1 MVLNRVHILFHFEK
15 TESKSWYL
23 TRAGDVETVE
33 EKFGALRSDPDRR
46 HTRPHARDGDRE
58 SRHAR
63 MFDNVRNVESM
74 RMPTNSFSNGRSGWK
89 KSWKTAS

>member
-1 MVLNRVHILFHFEK
+1 M
-15 TESKSWYL
+15 
-23 TRAGDVETVE
+23 ETVE

-74 RMPTNSFSNGRSGWK
+74 RWPTRSFTNGRSGWK
-89 KSWKTAS
+89 RS